1 MSWDMIETAGLVI
14 FAALGGIVTVDKAAR
29 VIGGW
34 FRPADDMIAKHG
46 KMLAT
51 DKERLDRHEHE
62 IGDLRGGQRVLMQGV
77 QALLEHELHNGNA
90 DQMKEA
96 ADKLRKYLV
105 NR

>member
-1 MSWDMIETAGLVI
+1 MSWEMIETAGLVL
-14 FAALGGIVTVDKAAR
+14 FAALGGIVTIDKAAR

-34 FRPADDMIAKHG
+34 FRPADDLFAKHG

-62 IGDLRGGQRVLMQGV
+62 IGDLRGGQRVLCMGV
-77 QALLEHELHNGNA
+77 QALLEHELLGGNA
-90 DQMKEA
+90 EQMKRA
-96 ADKLRKYLV
+96 AEDLKKYLV